1 MIKLRKPMVYFSLLP
16 IVLSKWVPFT
26 ITAAIFM
33 AIAIAGCAYLIR
45 GEDSFNLRK
54 WGEEYRQYMEE
65 VPAINF
71 LKGLKKLEQETS

>member
-45 GEDSFNLRK
+45 VEDSFNLRK

-71 LKGLKKLEQETS
+71 LKGLKA